1 MSNLLAAYQK
11 LSEINALQA
20 QIIDDLFLIVC
31 QQTEIS
37 EIEELISKIEIAA
50 KENAKREGRL

>member
-1 MSNLLAAYQK
+1 MSSVYAAYQK

-20 QIIDDLFLIVC
+20 QIIDDLFMIVC

-37 EIEELISKIEIAA
+37 EIEGIISKIEIAA
-50 KENAKREGRL
+50 KENEKREATI